1 MIAWTRLT
9 RMAATMEL
17 TLSTRIASLLLFM
30 LAIPAWGVE
39 HPGVIPVGV
48 ECASCHAKKVTG
60 KSVHSAMSTQCTVCH
75 VARTQGDM
83 TTLSLAMPKEL
94 ICFACHEKSAE
105 LQQHVP
111 TVKGPCM
118 DCHDAHSS
126 DQRMLLRTAAVPPL
140 SALKKR

>member
-1 MIAWTRLT
+1 MLNARG
-9 RMAATMEL
+9 
-17 TLSTRIASLLLFM
+17 ASLLLFL
-30 LAIPAWGVE
+30 LAMPAWGVE

-48 ECASCHAKKVTG
+48 DCASCHTKKVTG

-94 ICFACHEKSAE
+94 ICFACHEKSAA

-111 TVKGPCM
+111 VVEGHCV

-126 DQRMLLRTAAVPPL
+126 EQRMLLRTAAGRPL

>member
-1 MIAWTRLT
+1 MTKPMRSNLNALG
-9 RMAATMEL
+9 
-17 TLSTRIASLLLFM
+17 ASLLLLL
-30 LAIPAWGVE
+30 LAAPAWGVE

-111 TVKGPCM
+111 SVKGSCV

-126 DQRMLLRTAAVPPL
+126 DQRMLLRTGAGHPL
-140 SALKKR
+140 SALQKR

>member
-1 MIAWTRLT
+1 MLNARG
-9 RMAATMEL
+9 
-17 TLSTRIASLLLFM
+17 SSLLLLFL
-30 LAIPAWGVE
+30 LAMPAWGVE

-48 ECASCHAKKVTG
+48 ECSSCHAKKVTG

-75 VARTQGDM
+75 VTRTQGDM

-94 ICFACHEKSAE
+94 ICFACHEKSAQ

-111 TVKGPCM
+111 VVKGQCI

-126 DQRMLLRTAAVPPL
+126 DHRMLLRTAAGSPP

>member
-1 MIAWTRLT
+1 MRLILNA
-9 RMAATMEL
+9 R
-17 TLSTRIASLLLFM
+17 SASLLLFL

-39 HPGVIPVGV
+39 HPGVIPTGV
-48 ECASCHAKKVTG
+48 ECSSCHSKKVTG

-94 ICFACHEKSAE
+94 ICFACHEKAAA

-111 TVKGPCM
+111 AVKGSCV

-126 DQRMLLRTAAVPPL
+126 DQRMLLRTAAGAPL

>member
-1 MIAWTRLT
+1 MKV
-9 RMAATMEL
+9 
-17 TLSTRIASLLLFM
+17 TLNARIASLLLFL
-30 LAIPAWGVE
+30 LATPAWGVE
-39 HPGVIPVGV
+39 HPGVIPTGA
-48 ECASCHAKKVTG
+48 ECSSCHSKKVTG

-111 TVKGPCM
+111 AVKGPCM

-126 DQRMLLRTAAVPPL
+126 DQRMLLRTAAGPPL

>member
-1 MIAWTRLT
+1 MR
-9 RMAATMEL
+9 
-17 TLSTRIASLLLFM
+17 STSSVPIASLLLVL
-30 LAIPAWGVE
+30 LAMPAWGVE
-39 HPGVIPVGV
+39 HPGVVPAGV

-111 TVKGPCM
+111 VVKGPCM

-126 DQRMLLRTAAVPPL
+126 DQRMLLRSAAGPPL

>member
-1 MIAWTRLT
+1 MPVLMRPILSPWIAC
-9 RMAATMEL
+9 
-17 TLSTRIASLLLFM
+17 LLLWL
-30 LAIPAWGVE
+30 LAMPAWGVE
-39 HPGVIPVGV
+39 HPGVIPVGTD
-48 ECASCHAKKVTG
+48 CSSCHVKKVTG

-111 TVKGPCM
+111 AVKGPCV

-126 DQRMLLRTAAVPPL
+126 DQRMLLRAAAGPAL
-140 SALKKR
+140 SAIKSK

>member
-1 MIAWTRLT
+1 
-9 RMAATMEL
+9 
-17 TLSTRIASLLLFM
+17 M
-30 LAIPAWGVE
+30 LALPAWSVE
-39 HPGVIPVGV
+39 HPGVIPTGV
-48 ECASCHAKKVTG
+48 ECSSCHAKKVTG

-94 ICFACHEKSAE
+94 ICFACHEKSAA

-111 TVKGPCM
+111 VVKGSCV

-126 DQRMLLRTAAVPPL
+126 DQRMLLRTAAGNPL
-140 SALKKR
+140 SALKTR

>member
-1 MIAWTRLT
+1 MLNARG
-9 RMAATMEL
+9 
-17 TLSTRIASLLLFM
+17 ASLLFLL
-30 LAIPAWGVE
+30 LALPAWGVE

-75 VARTQGDM
+75 VTRTQGDM

-94 ICFACHEKSAE
+94 ICFACHEKSAQ

-111 TVKGPCM
+111 VVKGQCV

-126 DQRMLLRTAAVPPL
+126 DQRMLLRTGVGPPL

>member
-1 MIAWTRLT
+1 MRF
-9 RMAATMEL
+9 
-17 TLSTRIASLLLFM
+17 TLNTPSASLLLFL
-30 LAIPAWGVE
+30 LAMQAWGVE

-94 ICFACHEKSAE
+94 ICFACHEKSVE

-111 TVKGPCM
+111 VVKGPCM

-126 DQRMLLRTAAVPPL
+126 DQRMLLRTAGPPL
-140 SALKKR
+140 PALKKR

>member
-1 MIAWTRLT
+1 
-9 RMAATMEL
+9 MEL
-17 TLSTRIASLLLFM
+17 TLSTRLASLLLFL
-30 LAIPAWGVE
+30 LATPAWGVE
-39 HPGVIPVGV
+39 HPGVIPSGA
-48 ECASCHAKKVTG
+48 ECSSCHVKKVTG

-111 TVKGPCM
+111 VVKGPCM

-126 DQRMLLRTAAVPPL
+126 DQRMLLRTAAGLPL
-140 SALKKR
+140 SALKKQ